1 MRLSLVLMASIA
13 VFIVLTFLVP
23 NYAIAVTGIT
33 IFVFFLFDVVGYPVR
48 QMIPTR
54 IASTL
59 IAAVL
64 VAIAIHIGPRPVPA
78 PTAPATTA
86 D

>member
-1 MRLSLVLMASIA
+1 MGHLATRIDREAM
-13 VFIVLTFLVP
+13 VFARPLRA
-23 NYAIAVTGIT
+23 AIAVVGIT
-33 IFVFFLFDVVGYPVR
+33 IFVFFLFDIVGSPVR

-78 PTAPATTA
+78 PAAPATTA